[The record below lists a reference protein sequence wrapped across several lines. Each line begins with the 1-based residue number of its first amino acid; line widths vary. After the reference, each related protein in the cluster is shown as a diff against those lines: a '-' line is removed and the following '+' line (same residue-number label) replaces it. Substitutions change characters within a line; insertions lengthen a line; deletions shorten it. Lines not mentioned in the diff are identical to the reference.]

1 VVDGAVE
8 GLVEGVVGGVV
19 NGLVAVVGA
28 WEVLKGVVTEVEVNW
43 GGVGEWNVWVV
54 GGVVIEIIIVVD
66 AVDRDAELQIDCIL
80 FASANALL
88 YCLVG
93 SFFIFIFAETLVPK

>member
-1 VVDGAVE
+1 
-8 GLVEGVVGGVV
+8 
-19 NGLVAVVGA
+19 
-28 WEVLKGVVTEVEVNW
+28 
-43 GGVGEWNVWVV
+43 VV